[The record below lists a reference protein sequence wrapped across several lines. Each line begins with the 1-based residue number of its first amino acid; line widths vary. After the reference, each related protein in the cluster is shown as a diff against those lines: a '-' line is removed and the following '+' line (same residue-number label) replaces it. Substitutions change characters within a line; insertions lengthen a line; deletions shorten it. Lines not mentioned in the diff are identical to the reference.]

1 MSSPLVLA
9 SSSPRR
15 HELLR
20 YLGIPFTVDPSG
32 IDELLLPGL
41 TPAQQAVRLAEDK
54 ARDVANRHS
63 DAVVIGADTLVDLAG
78 QILNKPHD
86 REDALRMLRLL
97 TGATHLVHSGIAV
110 WHRGTIRSRLVS
122 TAVRMRRADEA
133 AIAAYV
139 ATGEPMDKAGAY
151 AAQGEG
157 AALIEDVEGSYLAVV
172 GLPLLALRDLL
183 QQAGITVPAPLSVL
197 EALERGEQ
205 IAAR

>member
-15 HELLR
+15 HELLC

-32 IDELLLPGL
+32 IDEPLLPGL

-54 ARDVANRHS
+54 ARDVAKRHP

-78 QILNKPHD
+78 QILNKPYD

-110 WHRGTIRSRLVS
+110 WHRGVIRSRLVS

-183 QQAGITVPAPLSVL
+183 QQAGMTVPAPLSVL

-205 IAAR
+205 IATR